1 LEIAKR
7 LAPEYGPIRFT
18 LANAYKRL
26 GRIQEAER
34 ETAAFLSL
42 KKKEAGSATPEEKDA
57 KQKQTGQPQ

>member
-26 GRIQEAER
+26 GRIQESER

-42 KKKEAGSATPEEKDA
+42 KKKEGGSATPEKKDD
-57 KQKQTGQPQ
+57 KQRQPGPPQ